1 LIRLAI
7 ASQKGG
13 VGKTT
18 LALNLGYS
26 FAKRGHRTLV
36 VDTDPQG
43 SVALS
48 LARRQNDFRGLS
60 NYLAGEVPLGDVVLP
75 TKLAT
80 LGLVFCGTVPAV
92 DIDAF
97 EDSLGGPDG
106 LPRLLGDAEGNY
118 DLVLFDTPSGLGGT
132 TRKVLEHSTHVVTP
146 IQAEPLAFRS
156 LGQMLELLAAL
167 RERGSDVTLVGLVL
181 VMLQVR
187 NDLSVG
193 VAQELWSQFPG
204 DLLIEASIPRDGI
217 FLSAGAAGV
226 PIALLGRN
234 PPPISGVFD
243 QIAAELEPRIGVRP
257 EEANDG
263 PIDLLV

>member
-18 LALNLGYS
+18 LALNLAYS
-26 FAKRGHRTLV
+26 FAKRGHRTLI

-60 NYLAGEVPLGDVVLP
+60 NYFAGEVTLGDIVLR
-75 TKLAT
+75 TKVAS
-80 LGLVFCGTVPAV
+80 LGLVFSGTVPAV

-97 EDSLGGPDG
+97 QESLAAPSG
-106 LPRLLGDAEGNY
+106 LARLLEEAQGSY
-118 DLVLFDTPSGLGGT
+118 DLVLFDTPSGLGGV
-132 TRKVLEHSTHVVTP
+132 TRKVLEQSTHVVTP
-146 IQAEPLAFRS
+146 IQAEPVAFRS
-156 LGQMLELLAAL
+156 LGQLLELLAAL
-167 RERGSDVTLVGLVL
+167 RERGSEVALVGLVL
-181 VMLQVR
+181 IMLQVR

-217 FLSAGAAGV
+217 FLTAGAAGV
-226 PIALLGRN
+226 PVALLGRN

-243 QIAAELEPRIGVRP
+243 QIAAELEPRMGMRP